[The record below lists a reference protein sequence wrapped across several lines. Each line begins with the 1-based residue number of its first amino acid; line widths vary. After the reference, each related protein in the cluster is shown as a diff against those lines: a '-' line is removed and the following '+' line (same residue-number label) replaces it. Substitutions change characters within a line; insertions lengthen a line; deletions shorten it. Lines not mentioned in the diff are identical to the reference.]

1 MFGIGQKV
9 RVKDFS
15 ELAGKYGI
23 TDGGIVIGDYM
34 FEKAMK
40 VYCGE
45 EYRVLS
51 HFEDNTYELDTNDN
65 ENWVFHEEVLELPN
79 YKKVENNLKQE
90 NILLKAELEKAN
102 NRIKELEEYNE
113 KYPYRYSE
121 QYLEENK
128 FLKEENEKLKAQLKA
143 EIKPITDEIQDD
155 IIDDIKPKKRA
166 YNRKQKV

>member
-15 ELAGKYGI
+15 ALADKYGVI
-23 TDGGIVIGDYM
+23 DGGIAIGDYM

-45 EYRVLS
+45 EYRVLN

-65 ENWVFHEEVLELPN
+65 GNWVFHEEVLELPN

-90 NILLKAELEKAN
+90 NFLLKAELDNAN
-102 NRIKELEEYNE
+102 DTIKHLQGKIKELEEAKVVIETVDYC
-113 KYPYRYSE
+113 SGD
-121 QYLEENK
+121 LEVALKENDKLK
-128 FLKEENEKLKAQLKA
+128 FEIERLKEENEKLNGIG
-143 EIKPITDEIQDD
+143 EE
-155 IIDDIKPKKRA
+155 
-166 YNRKQKV
+166 